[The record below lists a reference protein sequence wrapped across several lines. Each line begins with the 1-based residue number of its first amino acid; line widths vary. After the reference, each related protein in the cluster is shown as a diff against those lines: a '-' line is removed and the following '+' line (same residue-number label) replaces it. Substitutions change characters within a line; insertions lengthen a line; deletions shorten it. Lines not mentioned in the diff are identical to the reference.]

1 MQDKEFAAILQ
12 EEPMQ
17 PLALVPLT
25 EEEQVCHPENTMHLP
40 PNVELLQLIV
50 WYLMLHL
57 GSTVKPVLVDKCGCE
72 LTFLTFLP
80 FALSVLSR
88 QRNFSMSVN
97 SVAVLRLMG
106 KGVSGVAPAGVAR
119 GRGATRGGRG
129 KNYLLKPSPSRPLEE
144 KQQQIK

>member
-25 EEEQVCHPENTMHLP
+25 EEEQVCTSHTLTNAY
-40 PNVELLQLIV
+40 LQMLNCLSPIL
-50 WYLMLHL
+50 WYLTLIQIQL
-57 GSTVKPVLVDKCGCE
+57 TDVPVSSHSSHSSLLLFFFFWLVQ
-72 LTFLTFLP
+72 LTL
-80 FALSVLSR
+80 

-106 KGVSGVAPAGVAR
+106 KGVGGAAPAGVVR

-129 KNYLLKPSPSRPLEE
+129 NGRE
-144 KQQQIK
+144 KKLDEGHRQ